1 MSKDRQ
7 SSQSHD
13 STPKS
18 TITQIDANVLTD
30 DYLKEWPT
38 IVAFVQKGLSVE
50 QFSVPNHFHRLNHIF
65 DDKTLDSTFL
75 SDENSDALF
84 VITGRQNANIYDEND
99 IQVNHRFRRA
109 AKAAKND
116 DLKRLVSVK
125 SCLFYFTRSLTVT
138 YTTSEPYWQTIDTKF
153 DSIPK
158 PVSDESKCWEGKEPA
173 VLDLTYTKLDTTLK
187 LTLTIAN
194 KKGGYWRVTKGSAFI
209 QTSKSSDEFTLD
221 VNEITAGDK
230 FSYSCSQLKIASK
243 NTSNSAQI
251 RLKFSEFQ
259 LQPFENP
266 VNKKIV
272 FTSSESCEVWMTL
285 PLWMGLIT
293 LSLLTVILLLGL
305 YLLYRVAT
313 PDRFENPKGKP
324 LIVAAADE
332 Q

>member
-1 MSKDRQ
+1 MCLNAINRFKSGHKLWFSLLTRERPSPTRNQLVAKDR
-7 SSQSHD
+7 H
-13 STPKS
+13 
-18 TITQIDANVLTD
+18 LC
-30 DYLKEWPT
+30 
-38 IVAFVQKGLSVE
+38 
-50 QFSVPNHFHRLNHIF
+50 PNYCHI
-65 DDKTLDSTFL
+65 
-75 SDENSDALF
+75 
-84 VITGRQNANIYDEND
+84 R
-99 IQVNHRFRRA
+99 
-109 AKAAKND
+109 
-116 DLKRLVSVK
+116 
-125 SCLFYFTRSLTVT
+125 
-138 YTTSEPYWQTIDTKF
+138 
-153 DSIPK
+153 
-158 PVSDESKCWEGKEPA
+158 
-173 VLDLTYTKLDTTLK
+173 
-187 LTLTIAN
+187 
-194 KKGGYWRVTKGSAFI
+194 GYWRVTKGSAFI